1 MADTWN
7 CYQPRAVPDAL
18 TIRSMSASI
27 ATTTAERAE
36 HLIENRTAFDLQ
48 LTEDDVCLTAR
59 SCRPSV
65 GARLAGFVGCPR
77 LPAKA
82 APVRKHRQ
90 DVMAVVSLSG
100 YAELWTRERVEK
112 AFYRACHYRLHVGY
126 AAGWLVRF
134 RRYRDRD
141 AFGWRRWLRTVL
153 RLATSDD
160 GRPWDWL
167 ARCCACEW
175 RASPHAI
182 RLGSVGPR
190 LCR

>member
-1 MADTWN
+1 MTW
-7 CYQPRAVPDAL
+7 
-18 TIRSMSASI
+18 S
-27 ATTTAERAE
+27 
-36 HLIENRTAFDLQ
+36 
-48 LTEDDVCLTAR
+48 CLTAR
-59 SCRPSV
+59 VPA
-65 GARLAGFVGCPR
+65 ARVSERGPR

-82 APVRKHRQ
+82 APVRKHWQ

-100 YAELWTRERVEK
+100 YALWTRERVEK

-160 GRPWDWL
+160 GRPWNWL

-182 RLGSVGPR
+182 RLGSAGPR